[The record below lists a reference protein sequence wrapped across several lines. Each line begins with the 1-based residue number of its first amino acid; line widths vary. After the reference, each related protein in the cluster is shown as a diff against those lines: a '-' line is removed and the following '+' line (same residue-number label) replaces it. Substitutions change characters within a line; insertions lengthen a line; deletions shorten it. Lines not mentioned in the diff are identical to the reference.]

1 MASSACIRYCNFNIP
16 YLKDFYIF
24 IRVTQSSK
32 SVQTKP
38 RFNVYRTAA
47 ITTKQH
53 LLYYPSKRLFN
64 KLWKTQGKIVLS
76 CGPPP
81 GGQRCSQSLGSG
93 NIERTTEP
101 LLVPTLRY
109 RARNTFGLLTK
120 SKNFSDFPETGL
132 SVEYG
137 YHCKQYHLADES
149 DQVLAKPSFVE
160 TLCFFSS
167 FANVCIFP
175 SSPLTVNF

>member
-1 MASSACIRYCNFNIP
+1 MHCP
-16 YLKDFYIF
+16 HFYAISILCDRF
-24 IRVTQSSK
+24 TQISK
-32 SVQTKP
+32 SVQTNP

-47 ITTKQH
+47 TTTEQH

-93 NIERTTEP
+93 IIERATEP

-109 RARNTFGLLTK
+109 RARNTMSYWMLI
-120 SKNFSDFPETGL
+120 
-132 SVEYG
+132 SV
-137 YHCKQYHLADES
+137 
-149 DQVLAKPSFVE
+149 
-160 TLCFFSS
+160 
-167 FANVCIFP
+167 
-175 SSPLTVNF
+175 